1 MTNPSNSNEEAVDDN
16 KRTLKSMSSEF
27 ESVYQKWNEIV
38 QLPSIGP
45 MKAFVKD
52 YNQYCS
58 DLLSLIKNVID
69 VYSSLNNYWMQMGSA
84 FTQALNNLLKEKP
97 SSSGQ
102 RDQEQLRMTLID
114 AFEDAF
120 TSLFTSKDFAK
131 AYNEVSSTQMDL
143 MDSIH
148 RIFEK
153 NLEMLNLPTRSEL
166 DIVLKD
172 ITELKRNIRDI
183 RREFESAM
191 AYGRANNS
199 A

>member
-1 MTNPSNSNEEAVDDN
+1 MTNPSNSNEAVDDN

-102 RDQEQLRMTLID
+102 WDQEQLRMTLID

-131 AYNEVSSTQMDL
+131 VYNEVSSTQIDL

>member
-1 MTNPSNSNEEAVDDN
+1 
-16 KRTLKSMSSEF
+16 MSSEF

-84 FTQALNNLLKEKP
+84 FTQALNKLLKEKP

-102 RDQEQLRMTLID
+102 WDQEQLRMTLID

-131 AYNEVSSTQMDL
+131 VYNEVSSTQIDL

>member
-1 MTNPSNSNEEAVDDN
+1 MTNPSSSNEEAVDDN

-84 FTQALNNLLKEKP
+84 FTQALNKLLKEKP

-102 RDQEQLRMTLID
+102 WDQEQLRMTLID

-131 AYNEVSSTQMDL
+131 VYNEVSSTQIDL

-153 NLEMLNLPTRSEL
+153 NLEMLNLPTRSDL

>member
-58 DLLSLIKNVID
+58 DLLSLIKNMID

-84 FTQALNNLLKEKP
+84 FTQALNNLLKEKL

-102 RDQEQLRMTLID
+102 WDQEQLRMTLID

-131 AYNEVSSTQMDL
+131 VYNEVSSTQIDL

>member
-1 MTNPSNSNEEAVDDN
+1 MTDPSNPNQEGVEDN
-16 KRTLKSMSSEF
+16 KRTLKGMSSEID
-27 ESVYQKWNEIV
+27 SVYQKWNEIV

-58 DLLSLIKNVID
+58 DLLSLVRSVID
-69 VYSSLNNYWMQMGSA
+69 VYSSMNNYWMQMGSA
-84 FTQALNNLLKEKP
+84 YTQALSNLLKDKP
-97 SSSGQ
+97 SPSGQ
-102 RDQEQLRMTLID
+102 WDQEQLRMTLID

-131 AYNEVSSTQMDL
+131 AYNEVSSSQIDM
-143 MDSIH
+143 MNCIH
-148 RIFEK
+148 TIFEK
-153 NLEMLNLPTRSEL
+153 NLEVLNLPTRSEL
-166 DIVLKD
+166 DIILKD
-172 ITELKRNIRDI
+172 ITELKRDIRDI
-183 RREFESAM
+183 RREFEDAM

>member
-102 RDQEQLRMTLID
+102 WDQEQLRMTLID

-131 AYNEVSSTQMDL
+131 AYDEVSSTRIDL

>member
-1 MTNPSNSNEEAVDDN
+1 MTNPSNSNEAVDDN

-84 FTQALNNLLKEKP
+84 FTQALNKLLKEKP

-102 RDQEQLRMTLID
+102 WDQEQLRMTLID

-131 AYNEVSSTQMDL
+131 VYNEVSSTQIDL

-153 NLEMLNLPTRSEL
+153 NLEMLNLPTRSDL

>member
-199 A
+199 T

>member
-16 KRTLKSMSSEF
+16 KRTLKNMSSEF

-84 FTQALNNLLKEKP
+84 FTQALNNLSKEKP

-102 RDQEQLRMTLID
+102 WHQEQLRMTLID

-131 AYNEVSSTQMDL
+131 AYNEVSSTQIDL

-153 NLEMLNLPTRSEL
+153 NLEMLNFPTRSEL

-172 ITELKRNIRDI
+172 ITELKRNIQDI

>member
-102 RDQEQLRMTLID
+102 WDQEQLRMTLID